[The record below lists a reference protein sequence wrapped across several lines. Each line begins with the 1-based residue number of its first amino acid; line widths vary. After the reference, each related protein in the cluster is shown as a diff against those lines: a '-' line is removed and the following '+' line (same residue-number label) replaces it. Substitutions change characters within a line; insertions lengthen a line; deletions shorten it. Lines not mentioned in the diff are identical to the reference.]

1 MANSWTCSDKRTSP
15 ADFRQA
21 SNSGDIQPRLGPLD
35 HERQSLLA
43 IRHDSSRFTRDL
55 DFSTTEQYRADMAD
69 QLLDEFEK

>member
-15 ADFRQA
+15 VDFRQA
-21 SNSGDIQPRLGPLD
+21 SNSGDIRPPSAPLD
-35 HERQSLLA
+35 HERKSLLA

-55 DFSTTEQYRADMAD
+55 DFSTTEQYQADMAN